1 VFLLKIFKN
10 KTLPS
15 LQIIENTF
23 IFLRRVFL
31 LSSVPD
37 QIFSNLD
44 ETKDYLNI
52 ARSNDDSNEKIQ
64 TARNAADNYTAT
76 QIRLHA
82 TIPLNDPDPEL
93 TSLASQLAASY
104 FNQFQNPMKQEV
116 TQVTIITKQAV
127 QDYIL
132 ATYGRKN
139 PGGLSGAETFGI
151 TAANTGFFR

>member
-1 VFLLKIFKN
+1 M
-10 KTLPS
+10 
-15 LQIIENTF
+15 
-23 IFLRRVFL
+23 
-31 LSSVPD
+31 SSTPD
-37 QIFSNLD
+37 QTFSNLD

-82 TIPLNDPDPEL
+82 AIPLTDPDPEL
-93 TSLASQLAASY
+93 TSLSSQLAASY

-116 TQVTIITKQAV
+116 AQITVITKQAL
-127 QDYIL
+127 QDYVM

-139 PGGLSGAETFGI
+139 PGGLSGAETFGV
-151 TAANTGFFR
+151 TSANTGFTN

>member
-1 VFLLKIFKN
+1 M
-10 KTLPS
+10 
-15 LQIIENTF
+15 
-23 IFLRRVFL
+23 
-31 LSSVPD
+31 SSTPD
-37 QIFSNLD
+37 QTFSDLD

-64 TARNAADNYTAT
+64 TARNAADNYTVS
-76 QIRLHA
+76 QNRLHA

-116 TQVTIITKQAV
+116 AQITIITKKAL
-127 QDYIL
+127 QDYIM

-139 PGGLSGAETFGI
+139 PGGLSGAETFGVTSAI
-151 TAANTGFFR
+151 TGFTTRS